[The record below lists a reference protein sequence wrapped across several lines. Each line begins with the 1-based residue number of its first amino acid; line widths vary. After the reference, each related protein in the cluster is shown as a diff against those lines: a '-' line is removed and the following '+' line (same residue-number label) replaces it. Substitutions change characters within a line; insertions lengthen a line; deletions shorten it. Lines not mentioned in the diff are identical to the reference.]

1 MASIDLNSY
10 LYRLAHLIGEGE
22 FGVVYQGEWV
32 ASKSEGKIDVAIKTL
47 KEGAAVDD
55 EIKFLQE
62 AAIMRQFSHPFV
74 VELYGVVTKKNL

>member
-1 MASIDLNSY
+1 M
-10 LYRLAHLIGEGE
+10 
-22 FGVVYQGEWV
+22 